1 MNVDVF
7 KGLGFG
13 LGILVVVM
21 IWIRSNLTFIED
33 DIEHNRKQENAHI
46 MNIYD
51 EILPKLQVSIRGN
64 IFKYVC
70 VNEVLRVNKV
80 YKDENGVIFRV
91 VDIQELSEG
100 KLIKYGVEIL

>member
-1 MNVDVF
+1 MNVDVL
-7 KGLGFG
+7 KGFGFG
-13 LGILVVVM
+13 LAILVVVM
-21 IWIRSNLTFIED
+21 IWIRSNLIFIED
-33 DIEHNRKQENAHI
+33 DIEYNRKQENAHI

-64 IFKYVC
+64 IFKYVY